1 MTWFLHLS
9 DTLTALTVFVGFHTG
24 KSRVFPRL
32 EEQRQKSGN
41 FLKDLWRDLLRRAP
55 AADETCAEVDFFL
68 LVDQQVSRSFFSNPS
83 HFTVFEPCL
92 FTTVGFL
99 GGLVGNLNL
108 RPRNRDHWKGSA
120 ELRACDLLLARECA
134 SSVVTDLSFIA
145 EKLQILSLFHW
156 SSHAEVT
163 KVAISTTTKWTTTW
177 SMIAGA

>member
-1 MTWFLHLS
+1 MVSAPIGHPYSFCGVPHW
-9 DTLTALTVFVGFHTG
+9 
-24 KSRVFPRL
+24 
-32 EEQRQKSGN
+32 QKSG
-41 FLKDLWRDLLRRAP
+41 FSQARGAETKVWELFEGSLEGSLASSPSCRWDLRRGR
-55 AADETCAEVDFFL
+55 FFL

-120 ELRACDLLLARECA
+120 ELRACDFLLARECA